1 MEGKKGLQKRRTGI
15 KEVEK
20 TELGLLVYGFW
31 RKFGSEVVEQL
42 PLFSSPGVNSF
53 NTPPS

>member
-42 PLFSSPGVNSF
+42 PLFNSPGVNSF